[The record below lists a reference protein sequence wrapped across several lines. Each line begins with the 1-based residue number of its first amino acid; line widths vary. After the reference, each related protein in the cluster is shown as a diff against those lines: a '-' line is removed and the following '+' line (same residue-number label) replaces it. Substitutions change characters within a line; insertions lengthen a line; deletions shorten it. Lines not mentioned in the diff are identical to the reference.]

1 MRVSETRHKTNV
13 IESGKGI
20 ILQSTIPVTSLVPQL
35 SLGSNLWVLSSPQPP
50 NFATYREKKNT
61 TYTQTPTGYESDFSQ
76 ETDSE
81 IEEQCKI
88 GSH

>member
-50 NFATYREKKNT
+50 NFATYREKKE
-61 TYTQTPTGYESDFSQ
+61 TPLTRKHRLGTSLISVRKL
-76 ETDSE
+76 TV
-81 IEEQCKI
+81 K
-88 GSH
+88 

>member
-50 NFATYREKKNT
+50 NLTTYREKKK
-61 TYTQTPTGYESDFSQ
+61 TPLTRKHRLGTSLISVRKL
-76 ETDSE
+76 TV
-81 IEEQCKI
+81 K
-88 GSH
+88 